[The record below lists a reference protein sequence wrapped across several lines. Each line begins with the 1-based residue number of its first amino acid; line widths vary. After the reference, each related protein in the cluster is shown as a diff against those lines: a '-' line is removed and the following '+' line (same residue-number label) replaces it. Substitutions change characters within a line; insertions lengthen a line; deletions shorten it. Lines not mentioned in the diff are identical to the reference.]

1 MEIFDPF
8 FIGNWAR
15 IQVFEPLIGFL
26 VFLVQ
31 RLWHENNKL
40 INYLI
45 RRLII
50 LLFLGRIF

>member
-1 MEIFDPF
+1 MEIFDLF
-8 FIGNWAR
+8 FNGNWAR